1 MEAPIVSSEHR
12 LARRSRIDQL
22 DPAGEDVPAIEQTH
36 ADESSVIPIT
46 GEGVLREHALV
57 WRTTAPSRNPF
68 KELTARGKQVVR
80 TDLADVTLPAA

>member
-57 WRTTAPSRNPF
+57 WRTTAPSRNLF
-68 KELTARGKQVVR
+68 KEIAERIKRIIR
-80 TDLADVTLPAA
+80 TDLADVTVPAI